1 MTNPIDEW
9 QKARIVEV
17 ADGGKATI
25 CIMGCDDYAALM
37 GALSVL
43 YGISPIG
50 ANGSVNFQNVE
61 IMKSYGS
68 KNGIM
73 FA

>member
-9 QKARIVEV
+9 EKARILEIR
-17 ADGGKATI
+17 DGGKATV
-25 CIMGCDDYAALM
+25 CIMGCDDYTALM
-37 GALSVL
+37 GALSIL

-50 ANGSVNFQNVE
+50 ANGSVNFKNVE
-61 IMKSYGS
+61 VMKSYAS
-68 KNGIM
+68 KTGIM